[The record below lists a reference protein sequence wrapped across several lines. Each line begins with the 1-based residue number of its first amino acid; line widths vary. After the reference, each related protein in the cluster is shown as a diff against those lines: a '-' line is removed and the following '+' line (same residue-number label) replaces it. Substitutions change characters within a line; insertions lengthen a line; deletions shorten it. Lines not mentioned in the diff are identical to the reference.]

1 MLSFL
6 DLLGTIGASVLGLPG
21 IIGVAIG
28 MATRKWLLAA
38 GLGGLVGLLAPMVLG
53 GSHSTH
59 VAITPMEY
67 AISILIGLL
76 AGLVGC
82 MIRHKGATV

>member
-1 MLSFL
+1 MISFL
-6 DLLGTIGASVLGLPG
+6 DLLGTIGASIIGLPG
-21 IIGVAIG
+21 IIGVAVG
-28 MATRKWLLAA
+28 MATRNWFVAA
-38 GLGGLVGLLAPMVLG
+38 VLGGLVGLLAPMILG

-67 AISILIGLL
+67 AISIGIGLL

-82 MIRHKGATV
+82 AIRHKGASV

>member
-21 IIGVAIG
+21 IIGVALG
-28 MATRKWLLAA
+28 MATRKWALAA
-38 GLGGLVGLLAPMVLG
+38 GLGGLIGLLAPMILG

-67 AISILIGLL
+67 TVSVLVGLL

-82 MIRHKGATV
+82 AIRHKGARI